1 MLKSTINV
9 EKIPVL
15 VKSKIISEK
24 KGLQLVVQVISQ
36 DPAEYL
42 LNPKNYELISDITY
56 SILSSD
62 ANFFLKYDNSKLPF
76 KSYLKMYIKYRYL
89 TIKRN
94 ICKKINREETQ
105 NLNDIIEY
113 ENRIDSYYK
122 TEYSNILED
131 NQSSLQI
138 ATNRSL
144 YITNSQKNK
153 MSISQIFNSRKY
165 TIEKIAIIAALKSSY
180 YIDDRLITHISN
192 YCKINEDELFN
203 FVNDLKETIKQKT
216 YRITKLQEE
225 RDSSYRMK
233 CSLALRLE
241 KTELNPD
248 KAKKIYEKMKIH
260 DLHWKK
266 KNKIISLKKSN
277 ICPANEKIS
286 EILGISESLVGYYLK
301 NTSKLNKIIPSLLEN

>member
-1 MLKSTINV
+1 MLKSTIDV

-24 KGLQLVVQVISQ
+24 KGLQLVALEISQ
-36 DPAEYL
+36 EPAQYL
-42 LNPKNYELISDITY
+42 LNPKNFELISDITY

-62 ANFFLKYDNSKLPF
+62 TSFFQKYDESKLPF
-76 KSYLKMYIKYRYL
+76 KNYLKMYIKYRYL

-94 ICKKINREETQ
+94 TCKKINREETQ

-113 ENRIDSYYK
+113 ENRADSYNK
-122 TEYSNILED
+122 TEYSYRLED
-131 NQSSLQI
+131 NPSSLKI
-138 ATNRSL
+138 ANTTNL
-144 YITNSQKNK
+144 YSTNCCKNK
-153 MSISQIFNSRKY
+153 LTISQIFKSRKY

-180 YIDDRLITHISN
+180 YIDDRLIAHISN

-203 FVNDLKETIKQKT
+203 FVNYLKESIKQKT

-277 ICPANEKIS
+277 ICPANDKIS
-286 EILGISESLVGYYLK
+286 EVLGISESLVGYYLK